1 MRFRRLTPRPILAI
15 LGGLLMAPAVS
26 AANLFGLV
34 TTGEVFR
41 STDDGA
47 SWTVQGAV
55 PVSDAVELAAL
66 PVVDVLVLLT
76 ETGTVYRS
84 EDDGES
90 WTATGSAGA
99 SDVADMLVRADG
111 SVVAVTRS
119 GTALLSEDEGATFA
133 PVGSVT
139 ASDVVSLTRGGD
151 GALYAVTATG
161 TVSRSDDEGT
171 TWAPVGSVAASDV
184 RAIAAFAGGLV
195 VMTSTGDLWE
205 GTSDGSSWL
214 LVDTLSQVHMVDL
227 VSSSSGLAAVTREG
241 EVATSSD
248 GSSWSWVGTV
258 NQVYVRALA
267 TDESPLGV
275 PETAPGTV
283 PVIAL
288 GAPFPNP
295 AHGLATLRMPI
306 TLLEAGDVV
315 LELYDATG
323 RRIDRR
329 TATGLDAGRQVVDW
343 SPAATGA
350 GVFWVRARPEVG
362 RPAAARWVVLD

>member
-1 MRFRRLTPRPILAI
+1 MRPGRATSRPMLALLGVLLT
-15 LGGLLMAPAVS
+15 APAAS

-76 ETGTVYRS
+76 ETGTLYRS
-84 EDDGES
+84 DDDGET

-111 SVVAVTRS
+111 SIVALTRS

-151 GALYAVTATG
+151 DALYAVTATG
-161 TVSRSDDEGT
+161 TVRRSDDEGA
-171 TWAPVGSVAASDV
+171 TWTPVGSVAASDV
-184 RAIAAFAGGLV
+184 RAIAAFAGSLL

-205 GTSDGSSWL
+205 GTTDGSSWL

-227 VSSSSGLAAVTREG
+227 VTSSSGLAAVTQEG
-241 EVATSSD
+241 EVAASSD

-275 PETAPGTV
+275 PDSGPGTV

-295 AHGLATLRMPI
+295 ARGLATLRVPI
-306 TLLEAGDVV
+306 TLLDAGDVV

-329 TATGLDAGRQVVDW
+329 TEVGLDAGRQVVDW
-343 SPAATGA
+343 SPTANGA
-350 GVFWVRARPEVG
+350 GVYWVRVRPEIG
-362 RPAAARWVVLD
+362 RPASARWVVLD